1 MSEKAT
7 KVLYLFAGERKVLEA
22 GWRAGKMPDTHLI
35 GFNHLAEF
43 GVEAD
48 FVENRFLNWVRKRNY
63 NIPQIFLLP
72 FLARYDVV
80 FSGASLALPFI
91 AKVVLRMRRPK
102 FVWYNTFFT
111 NAIKRNRTRRFRLW
125 AIRKTIASLDAI
137 VCPSTA
143 QREFLIKE
151 GFDARKIFFVPNGVD
166 AEFIDKVSA
175 ARPEAA
181 PPPPPFILSV
191 GKDMGRDYKT
201 LFAAVADLPVQVR
214 VAALPRNL
222 KNAGPAPLNV
232 KAEGFVPFGRLAEL
246 YEEARFVVISTKS
259 ENHLDASD
267 CSGQYV
273 LLDAMSAGKAVIA
286 SERATLADYVS
297 NGKEGLIVPP
307 ENSSALRTAIKDLL
321 DHPDKTDFLGKAGRE
336 KVVENF
342 TTTRLA
348 RDLADIFKK
357 VVS

>member
-111 NAIKRNRTRRFRLW
+111 NAIKRNRT
-125 AIRKTIASLDAI
+125 
-137 VCPSTA
+137 
-143 QREFLIKE
+143 
-151 GFDARKIFFVPNGVD
+151 
-166 AEFIDKVSA
+166 
-175 ARPEAA
+175 
-181 PPPPPFILSV
+181 
-191 GKDMGRDYKT
+191 
-201 LFAAVADLPVQVR
+201 
-214 VAALPRNL
+214 
-222 KNAGPAPLNV
+222 
-232 KAEGFVPFGRLAEL
+232 
-246 YEEARFVVISTKS
+246 
-259 ENHLDASD
+259 
-267 CSGQYV
+267 
-273 LLDAMSAGKAVIA
+273 
-286 SERATLADYVS
+286 
-297 NGKEGLIVPP
+297 
-307 ENSSALRTAIKDLL
+307 
-321 DHPDKTDFLGKAGRE
+321 
-336 KVVENF
+336 
-342 TTTRLA
+342 
-348 RDLADIFKK
+348 
-357 VVS
+357 